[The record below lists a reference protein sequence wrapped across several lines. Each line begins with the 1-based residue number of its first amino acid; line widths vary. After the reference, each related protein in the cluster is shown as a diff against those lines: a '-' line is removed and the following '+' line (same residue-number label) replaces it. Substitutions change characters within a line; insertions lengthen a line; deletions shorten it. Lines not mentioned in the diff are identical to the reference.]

1 MRERVR
7 REVRERVIGGG
18 GAMVVARGEAF
29 GGGRGVGKG
38 KRRGIRVFYIGEK
51 WGDELVSVCIYVYV

>member
-1 MRERVR
+1 MRHLV
-7 REVRERVIGGG
+7 EVGVVGGL
-18 GAMVVARGEAF
+18 
-29 GGGRGVGKG
+29 GVGKG

>member
-1 MRERVR
+1 MR

-29 GGGRGVGKG
+29 GVVPGCGGGGRGWVGGWKG
-38 KRRGIRVFYIGEK
+38 
-51 WGDELVSVCIYVYV
+51 